1 MEQLQWEQQ
10 RTENLNR
17 KQACGVRTEHSSI
30 VCPQFGLTRSARK
43 FLNRL
48 EITVTILNRFQ
59 HRAKVCTFSL
69 FAIDLLAIQ
78 SVLQTCG
85 RSDHSVEESGAFLS
99 SQRIPKLYS
108 AEDVNQHAEGRTHRH
123 NMVPRNSF
131 GSKPLKLQFPIVVT
145 EISSDDTTVLVTVM
159 YRRGHFQGGARLLV
173 GQLYY
178 HGGYRYSMSQCQFF
192 FFFSFFFLVILQTL
206 C

>member
-1 MEQLQWEQQ
+1 MEQLWWEQQ

-108 AEDVNQHAEGRTHRH
+108 AEDVNTQKEE
-123 NMVPRNSF
+123 
-131 GSKPLKLQFPIVVT
+131 PIVT
-145 EISSDDTTVLVTVM
+145 TWFRGTVLGVNHS
-159 YRRGHFQGGARLLV
+159 G
-173 GQLYY
+173 
-178 HGGYRYSMSQCQFF
+178 
-192 FFFSFFFLVILQTL
+192 FSFPSQSLKSLAMTRL
-206 C
+206 SW